1 MKEFN
6 ALVLAHYN
14 FVDKEGK
21 EVKRTKLRVSL
32 GEYGVVDLTIPLEES
47 LEILSEVKVELTY
60 KDNKFR
66 IVSVKS

>member
-1 MKEFN
+1 MKEFK

-14 FVDKEGK
+14 FVDKDGK

-32 GEYGVVDLTIPLEES
+32 NDFGIVELTIPLDES
-47 LEILSEVKVELTY
+47 LDILSVVDVNLTY

-66 IVSVKS
+66 ITSVKN